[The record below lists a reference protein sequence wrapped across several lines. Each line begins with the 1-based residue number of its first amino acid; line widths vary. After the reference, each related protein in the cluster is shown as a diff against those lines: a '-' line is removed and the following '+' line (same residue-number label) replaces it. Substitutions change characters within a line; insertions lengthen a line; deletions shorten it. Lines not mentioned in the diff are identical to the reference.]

1 MNDRIR
7 LINSIRSNFGE
18 RKKSVNNRLA
28 FLKILA
34 VFISIILVCATYSAL
49 SSLLHYF
56 DLWVNFNWSDSA
68 SLILVSLG
76 FIIMAPTILFEIQL
90 LNHLK
95 NINQKKNENNDG
107 FLNREFEETINDLN
121 ENSKS
126 KIIMIV
132 LTVIMLIGALI
143 NSVEKGELIY
153 WNNFIIPYLLLVLII
168 VIQVISGYNKL
179 KQNIKAYEQQ

>member
-7 LINSIRSNFGE
+7 LINSFRSNFGE
-18 RKKSVNNRLA
+18 RKKSVNNRLT
-28 FLKILA
+28 FLKVLA
-34 VFISIILVCATYSAL
+34 VFISTILVCATYSAL

-95 NINQKKNENNDG
+95 NINQKENENNDG
-107 FLNREFEETINDLN
+107 F
-121 ENSKS
+121 
-126 KIIMIV
+126 
-132 LTVIMLIGALI
+132 
-143 NSVEKGELIY
+143 
-153 WNNFIIPYLLLVLII
+153 
-168 VIQVISGYNKL
+168 
-179 KQNIKAYEQQ
+179 